1 MYHHPATALEAGA
14 QSICAVDEHTAFDG
28 VGTVARQP
36 YFHPVRRRDL
46 LAAVN
51 TAAKDLGLRPAS
63 VVVIDALLSCLPCK
77 DATTGIDN
85 PITPLTLLT
94 VYAANAT
101 LCFRAKG
108 ITDRQ
113 LRRHLVTLENVGLIT
128 RKDSANG
135 KRFPIQRCGK
145 VIGAFGI
152 DLSPLLARSAEI
164 IDLAQQRRDDAA
176 ELRGMRSCIQSLRMT
191 CLGLDVDKEATSFL
205 DSIRN
210 VLRRA
215 TTTNIEAR
223 AIISKL
229 KSIIADTCT
238 VKKPDQTSNETTVN
252 IPVETSH
259 VTEKR
264 GVEPHETSATDG
276 RNDRHKEPPKSYTK
290 KTTPHSLTDLWQK
303 LSHIRSFYPDMPGSD
318 HQATQIAYE
327 FGKMLRINSNVL
339 AGGIASKGWRAA
351 LEAQNEI
358 AARVA
363 TIADPTG
370 YFGSLLKTGTRLTQT
385 FNPDVRWYTLE

>member
-14 QSICAVDEHTAFDG
+14 QSICAVNESTAFDG
-28 VGTVARQP
+28 VGTVAQQP
-36 YFHPVRRRDL
+36 YFHPIRRRDL

-63 VVVIDALLSCLPCK
+63 VVVIDALLSCLPCRDPK
-77 DATTGIDN
+77 TGIDN

-113 LRRHLVTLENVGLIT
+113 LRRHLETLENVGLIS

-135 KRFPIQRCGK
+135 KRFPIQRSGK

-176 ELRGMRSCIQSLRMT
+176 ELRGMRSCIQSLRMA
-191 CLGLDVDKEATSFL
+191 CLDLDVDKEITSFL

-215 TTTNIEAR
+215 TTTVIEAR
-223 AIISKL
+223 AIIFKL
-229 KSIIADTCT
+229 KGIIADTCA
-238 VKKPDQTSNETTVN
+238 VKKPDQTLNETTVN
-252 IPVETSH
+252 VPVEPSC
-259 VTEKR
+259 VAQKQNA
-264 GVEPHETSATDG
+264 EPQETSATDG

-290 KTTPHSLTDLWQK
+290 KTLQSLTDLWQE
-303 LSHIRSFYPDMPGSD
+303 LTHIRSFYPEIPRSD
-318 HQATQIAYE
+318 HHALQIVHE
-327 FGKMLRINSNVL
+327 FGKILRINPNVL
-339 AGGIASKGWRAA
+339 ASGIASNGWRSA

-370 YFGSLLKTGTRLTQT
+370 YFRSLLKTGARLSQM
-385 FNPDVRWYTLE
+385 FIPDMRWYTSE

>member
-1 MYHHPATALEAGA
+1 MYHHPAMALEARA
-14 QSICAVDEHTAFDG
+14 QSNCAVDEHSAFDG
-28 VGTVARQP
+28 VGTVAQQP

-77 DATTGIDN
+77 DSKTGIDN

-113 LRRHLVTLENVGLIT
+113 LRRHLETLENVGLIT

-135 KRFPIQRCGK
+135 KRFPIQRSGK

-191 CLGLDVDKEATSFL
+191 CLGLDVDKEVTRFL

-210 VLRRA
+210 ILRRA
-215 TTTNIEAR
+215 TTTVIEAR
-223 AIISKL
+223 AIIFKL
-229 KSIIADTCT
+229 KGIIADTRAA
-238 VKKPDQTSNETTVN
+238 KKPDLTSNGTTVN
-252 IPVETSH
+252 VQVEAPCVAKKQNAESQ
-259 VTEKR
+259 
-264 GVEPHETSATDG
+264 ETSATDG
-276 RNDRHKEPPKSYTK
+276 RNDRHKEPQKSYTK
-290 KTTPHSLTDLWQK
+290 KTTPQSLTNLWQK
-303 LSHIRSFYPDMPGSD
+303 LTHIRSFYPEIPRSD
-318 HQATQIAYE
+318 HHALQIVHE
-327 FGKMLRINSNVL
+327 FGKMLRIDSNVL
-339 AGGIASKGWRAA
+339 ASGIASNGWRSA

-370 YFGSLLKTGTRLTQT
+370 YFGSLLKTGTRLSQT
-385 FNPDVRWYTLE
+385 LNPDMRWYTSE

>member
-14 QSICAVDEHTAFDG
+14 QSICAVDEPTAFDG
-28 VGTVARQP
+28 VGTVAQQP

-77 DATTGIDN
+77 DPKTGIDN

-113 LRRHLVTLENVGLIT
+113 LRRHLETLEDVGLIT

-191 CLGLDVDKEATSFL
+191 CLGLDVDTEVTSFL

-215 TTTNIEAR
+215 TTTVIEAR

-229 KSIIADTCT
+229 KGIIADSCA
-238 VKKPDQTSNETTVN
+238 VSNPNKTSNGTAVN
-252 IPVETSH
+252 IPVEASCLAQKH
-259 VTEKR
+259 NE
-264 GVEPHETSATDG
+264 EPHEASATDG
-276 RNDRHKEPPKSYTK
+276 QNDRHKEPQKSYTK
-290 KTTPHSLTDLWQK
+290 KTTPQSLTNLWQK
-303 LSHIRSFYPDMPGSD
+303 LTHIRSFYPDMPRSD
-318 HQATQIAYE
+318 HHALQIVHE
-327 FGKMLRINSNVL
+327 FGRMLRIDPDVL
-339 AGGIASKGWRAA
+339 ASGIASKGWRVA
-351 LEAQNEI
+351 LEAQDEI

-363 TIADPTG
+363 TIADPTR
-370 YFGSLLKTGTRLTQT
+370 YFGRLLMTGTRLRQT
-385 FNPDVRWYTLE
+385 CKPDMTNYT

>member
-1 MYHHPATALEAGA
+1 MYQHPETAFEAEA
-14 QSICAVDEHTAFDG
+14 HSICAVDEHTAFDG
-28 VGTVARQP
+28 VGTVAQQP
-36 YFHPVRRRDL
+36 YFHPVRRREL

-77 DATTGIDN
+77 DPKTGIDS

-94 VYAANAT
+94 IYAANTT

-113 LRRHLVTLENVGLIT
+113 LRRHLETLEDVGLIA

-152 DLSPLLARSAEI
+152 DLSPLLARSEEI
-164 IDLAQQRRDDAA
+164 MDLAQQRRDHAV
-176 ELRGMRSCIQSLRMT
+176 ELRGMRSCIQSLRMA
-191 CLGLDVDKEATSFL
+191 CLRLDVDTEVTNFL

-215 TTTNIEAR
+215 TTTVIEAR

-229 KSIIADTCT
+229 KGIIADYRA
-238 VKKPDQTSNETTVN
+238 VSSPAQTSNRTAVN
-252 IPVETSH
+252 TPVEASCLAQKH
-259 VTEKR
+259 NA
-264 GVEPHETSATDG
+264 EPHEASATDG

-290 KTTPHSLTDLWQK
+290 KTTHQSLTNLWQT
-303 LSHIRSFYPDMPGSD
+303 LTHIRSFYPDIPRSD
-318 HQATQIAYE
+318 HHALQIVYE
-327 FGKMLRINSNVL
+327 FGKMLRIAPDVL
-339 AGGIASKGWRAA
+339 RGGIASKGWRAA
-351 LEAQNEI
+351 LEAEDEI

-363 TIADPTG
+363 NIADPTS
-370 YFGSLLKTGTRLTQT
+370 YFGRLLRTGTRLSQT
-385 FNPDVRWYTLE
+385 CKPDMRSYT

>member
-1 MYHHPATALEAGA
+1 MYHHPATALEAEA

-28 VGTVARQP
+28 VGTVAQQP
-36 YFHPVRRRDL
+36 HFCPVRRRDL

-77 DATTGIDN
+77 DPKTGTDS

-113 LRRHLVTLENVGLIT
+113 LRRHLETLEDVGLIT

-135 KRFPIQRCGK
+135 KRFPIQRSGK

-164 IDLAQQRRDDAA
+164 IELAHRRRDDAA
-176 ELRGMRSCIQSLRMT
+176 ELRGLRSCIQSLRIT
-191 CLGLDVDKEATSFL
+191 CLGLDVDTEATNFL

-210 VLRRA
+210 ILRRA
-215 TTTNIEAR
+215 TTTVIEAR

-229 KSIIADTCT
+229 KGIIAAACAVTRP
-238 VKKPDQTSNETTVN
+238 VQTSNETEIY
-252 IPVETSH
+252 IPVKASCVAQKH
-259 VTEKR
+259 NA
-264 GVEPHETSATDG
+264 EPHETSATDG
-276 RNDRHKEPPKSYTK
+276 QNDRHKEPTKSYTK
-290 KTTPHSLTDLWQK
+290 KVTPQSLTNLWQR
-303 LSHIRSFYPDMPGSD
+303 LTHIRNFYPDMPRSD
-318 HQATQIAYE
+318 HHALQIVYE
-327 FGKMLRINSNVL
+327 FGKMLRIDPDIL
-339 AGGIASKGWRAA
+339 ASGIASKGWQVA

-370 YFGSLLKTGTRLTQT
+370 YFGRLLRTGNRLSQT
-385 FNPDVRWYTLE
+385 FIPDVRSYA

>member
-1 MYHHPATALEAGA
+1 MYHHPATALEAEA

-28 VGTVARQP
+28 VGTVAQQP
-36 YFHPVRRRDL
+36 YFYPVRRRDL

-77 DATTGIDN
+77 DPKTGIDS

-113 LRRHLVTLENVGLIT
+113 LRRHLETLEDVGLIT

-135 KRFPIQRCGK
+135 KRFPIQRFGK

-164 IDLAQQRRDDAA
+164 IDLAQRRRDDAA
-176 ELRGMRSCIQSLRMT
+176 ELRGLRSYIQSLRIT
-191 CLGLDVDKEATSFL
+191 CLGLDVDTEATSFL

-210 VLRRA
+210 ILRRA
-215 TTTNIEAR
+215 TTTVIEAR

-229 KSIIADTCT
+229 KGIIAATCAVT
-238 VKKPDQTSNETTVN
+238 SPVQTSNKTEVN
-252 IPVETSH
+252 IPVKASCVAQKH
-259 VTEKR
+259 NA
-264 GVEPHETSATDG
+264 EPNETSATDG
-276 RNDRHKEPPKSYTK
+276 RNDRHKEPTKSYTK
-290 KTTPHSLTDLWQK
+290 KIAPQSLTNLWQR
-303 LSHIRSFYPDMPGSD
+303 LTHIRNFYPNMPRSD
-318 HQATQIAYE
+318 HHALQIVYE
-327 FGKMLRINSNVL
+327 FGKMLRIDPDVL
-339 AGGIASKGWRAA
+339 ASGIASKGWQVA

-363 TIADPTG
+363 TIGDPTG
-370 YFGSLLKTGTRLTQT
+370 YFGRLLRSGIRLSQT
-385 FNPDVRWYTLE
+385 SNPDMRSYA

>member
-28 VGTVARQP
+28 VGTVAQQP
-36 YFHPVRRRDL
+36 YFYPIRRRDL

-77 DATTGIDN
+77 DPKTSIDS

-113 LRRHLVTLENVGLIT
+113 LRRHLETLEDVGLIT

-164 IDLAQQRRDDAA
+164 IDLAQRRRHDAA

-191 CLGLDVDKEATSFL
+191 CLRLALDTEVTSFL

-210 VLRRA
+210 ILRRA
-215 TTTNIEAR
+215 TTTVIEAR

-229 KSIIADTCT
+229 KGIIATTCALT
-238 VKKPDQTSNETTVN
+238 SQDQTSNKTAVN
-252 IPVETSH
+252 IPIEASCVAQKH
-259 VTEKR
+259 YA
-264 GVEPHETSATDG
+264 EPHETPATDG

-290 KTTPHSLTDLWQK
+290 KVTPQSLTDLWQK
-303 LSHIRSFYPDMPGSD
+303 LTHIQSFYPDMPQSD
-318 HQATQIAYE
+318 HHALQIVYE
-327 FGKMLRINSNVL
+327 FGKMLRIAPDVL
-339 AGGIASKGWRAA
+339 ASGIASKGWQVA
-351 LEAQNEI
+351 LEAENEI
-358 AARVA
+358 AARIA

-370 YFGSLLKTGTRLTQT
+370 YFGRLLRTGTRLSQT
-385 FNPDVRWYTLE
+385 FKADMRSYA